1 MKNKG
6 KTYEAVWAIVITIT
20 LFVALKETWIV
31 VLVPLLFAGRFVS
44 ILKTARSGLAEDE
57 HGYNMWAKGVL
68 LASIASVITYI
79 ILTMITTFPLN
90 IVFAVL
96 LGRLLYS
103 TWKYWK
109 TASTLEKA
117 QKIKTLNEDK
127 SEKEKVIIQ

>member
-1 MKNKG
+1 MGNSYHDNIICCFKRNLDSS
-6 KTYEAVWAIVITIT
+6 TCSSTIC
-20 LFVALKETWIV
+20 W
-31 VLVPLLFAGRFVS
+31 RFVS